1 MIVAGPRD
9 RSRQQG
15 IHGRYT
21 KGDMSL
27 THVDRTRG
35 YASFAAA
42 EAQVV
47 AGQTQGSS

>member
-1 MIVAGPRD
+1 MTGVYFTD
-9 RSRQQG
+9 
-15 IHGRYT
+15 RYT

-42 EAQVV
+42 EAHAAAVQ
-47 AGQTQGSS
+47 AQRSS